1 MPIIEIPTPHGPQ
14 KFAKEGDFMVPV
26 QFEKKLGSG
35 SLATQIEWTRNTEV
49 FPDDV
54 IVCAYPKAGRN
65 IVLFTVHQYF
75 MFFFI
80 VSIFS
85 SDLLRVKSIT

>member
-35 SLATQIEWTRNTEV
+35 SLATQIEWTQNTEV
-49 FPDDV
+49 FPDDI

-65 IVLFTVHQYF
+65 IVKYLPYINILWFY
-75 MFFFI
+75 FI

-85 SDLLRVKSIT
+85 QIF